1 MASLELVKRQSDMG
15 CIGMG
20 YEHGWILARISRMLT
35 GQAGKQQSGATR
47 AGSLPGLKWRE
58 KGEKKRRETR
68 GEREREGGRE
78 KGHLQAWGG

>member
-1 MASLELVKRQSDMG
+1 
-15 CIGMG
+15 MG

-58 KGEKKRRETR
+58 KGEKKEERNEGR
-68 GEREREGGRE
+68 ERERGRE
-78 KGHLQAWGG
+78 GKGPFAGLGGLITPEGRS

>member
-1 MASLELVKRQSDMG
+1 
-15 CIGMG
+15 MG

-58 KGEKKRRETR
+58 KGEKKEERNEGR
-68 GEREREGGRE
+68 ERERKGGKRAICR
-78 KGHLQAWGG
+78 LGGADNSGGKKLTVEPECWTV